1 MIQHR
6 KRYWVLLSIL
16 LIQTLLFGNFKA
28 INIEQTDGNS
38 ILPYTRVATTDDNA
52 TLASVIKSTA
62 FKSYNQ
68 NILNL
73 GISQKRGWIAF
84 VVQNHSDRAIHRLL
98 IPTSSLLEDLVLYDG
113 QTHKIVK
120 RTGLMHLD
128 STHNTLFF
136 HLPITLQPHSSR
148 TYYLSVHSTY
158 SPVAFKLLLEDSKT
172 FYHSDKYRKAFN
184 ILLIGIV
191 LSLMLYAFFISLYM
205 RDRSYFYYGLYLFTL
220 LFQQITYIG
229 LTKIYFPPTFVTID
243 LEIVL
248 LKIGTLIVT
257 SALFA
262 IHFLNTKQVPW
273 IDRTYKGFIL
283 LTLFEIIL
291 FHPQSSVAL
300 SILIITGA
308 FFVTYQLLAGI
319 IIYRKGYTQ
328 ARLFIMGF
336 ALVFPAYLFLITDAL
351 GITTFLVDFFN
362 NSLILV
368 TVIEAFI
375 LSLAF
380 ADRYLILEKEKQQKE
395 KQLTEET
402 LNRTRLVEEEVKKKT
417 EALNQ
422 SLHTQELLLKEVH
435 HRVKNNLQIIL
446 SMIRLQ
452 YDEIEDP
459 KIQEKFINLEH
470 RINTIAKTYSML
482 LSGDDL
488 ENINIATYIDALL
501 YDISESYSYTRYSV
515 EVISD
520 IGVHDIPLKQAVYIG
535 LVINEL
541 VTNAYKYAFKNGK
554 GIIRVSLHKEEKTG
568 EYLLIIEDNGS
579 GYSIDKNKK
588 SLGLRLIHALI
599 YDQLEGSMQVENDKH
614 TKYTIRFKV

>member
-1 MIQHR
+1 
-6 KRYWVLLSIL
+6 
-16 LIQTLLFGNFKA
+16 
-28 INIEQTDGNS
+28 
-38 ILPYTRVATTDDNA
+38 
-52 TLASVIKSTA
+52 
-62 FKSYNQ
+62 
-68 NILNL
+68 
-73 GISQKRGWIAF
+73 
-84 VVQNHSDRAIHRLL
+84 
-98 IPTSSLLEDLVLYDG
+98 
-113 QTHKIVK
+113 
-120 RTGLMHLD
+120 
-128 STHNTLFF
+128 
-136 HLPITLQPHSSR
+136 
-148 TYYLSVHSTY
+148 
-158 SPVAFKLLLEDSKT
+158 
-172 FYHSDKYRKAFN
+172 
-184 ILLIGIV
+184 
-191 LSLMLYAFFISLYM
+191 
-205 RDRSYFYYGLYLFTL
+205 
-220 LFQQITYIG
+220 
-229 LTKIYFPPTFVTID
+229 
-243 LEIVL
+243 
-248 LKIGTLIVT
+248 
-257 SALFA
+257 
-262 IHFLNTKQVPW
+262 
-273 IDRTYKGFIL
+273 
-283 LTLFEIIL
+283 
-291 FHPQSSVAL
+291 
-300 SILIITGA
+300 
-308 FFVTYQLLAGI
+308 
-319 IIYRKGYTQ
+319 
-328 ARLFIMGF
+328 MGF
-336 ALVFPAYLFLITDAL
+336 ALVFPTYLFLITDAL

-520 IGVHDIPLKQAVYIG
+520 IGVHNIPLKQAVYIG

-541 VTNAYKYAFKNGK
+541 VTNTYKYAFKNGK
-554 GIIRVSLHKEEKTG
+554 GIIRVSLHKEEETG

-579 GYSIDKNKK
+579 GYSIDRNKK
-588 SLGLRLIHALI
+588 SLGLKLIHALI

>member
-1 MIQHR
+1 MIRNWQRH
-6 KRYWVLLSIL
+6 WVLLSIL
-16 LIQTLLFGNFKA
+16 LIQTMLFADFKT
-28 INIEQTDGNS
+28 INIEQTDGHS
-38 ILPYTRVATTDDNA
+38 ILPYTRVTVTDENA
-52 TLASVIKSTA
+52 TLLSVVKAGI
-62 FKSYNQ
+62 FKAYDKEV
-68 NILNL
+68 LNL
-73 GISQKRGWIAF
+73 GVTHKRCWIEFAI
-84 VVQNHSDRAIHRLL
+84 QNNSDNPINRLL
-98 IPTSSLLEDLVLYDG
+98 IPTSSLLEDIVLYDG
-113 QTHKIVK
+113 QTHKILK
-120 RTGLMHLD
+120 KTGLMHLEN
-128 STHNTLFF
+128 THNTLFF
-136 HLPITLQPHSSR
+136 HLPVRLQPHSSR
-148 TYYLSVHSTY
+148 TYYLSIHSTY
-158 SPVAFKLLLEDSKT
+158 SPVAFKLLLEDSNT
-172 FYHSDKYRKAFN
+172 FYHTDKYRKAFN

-191 LSLMLYAFFISLYM
+191 LSLMLYAFFLSFYI

-220 LFQQITYIG
+220 LYQQMTYIG

-262 IHFLNTKQVPW
+262 IHFLNTKQIPW
-273 IDRTYKGFIL
+273 IDRTYKGFIF

-291 FHPQSSVAL
+291 FDPQRSYAL
-300 SILIITGA
+300 YILIITAA

-319 IIYRKGYTQ
+319 MIYKKGYKQ
-328 ARLFIMGF
+328 ARLFIIGF
-336 ALVFPAYLFLITDAL
+336 ALVFVTYLFLITDAL

-380 ADRYLILEKEKQQKE
+380 ADRYMILEKEKKQKE
-395 KQLTEET
+395 KQLMEET
-402 LNRTRLVEEEVKKKT
+402 LYRTQLVEKEVRKKT

-452 YDEIEDP
+452 YDEIDDP
-459 KIQEKFINLEH
+459 DMQEKFINLEH

-482 LSGDDL
+482 LAGENLD
-488 ENINIATYIDALL
+488 NINIATYIDALL

-515 EVISD
+515 EVLSD
-520 IGVHDIPLKQAVYIG
+520 IDVYDIPLKQAVYIG

-554 GIIRVSLHKEEKTG
+554 GIIRVSLHKEETG
-568 EYLLIIEDNGS
+568 EYLLVIEDNGS

-588 SLGLRLIHALI
+588 SLGLKLIHALI
-599 YDQLEGSMQVENDKH
+599 YDQLEGSMQVESDAH
-614 TKYTIRFKV
+614 TKYTIRFRV